1 MTAYA
6 FVNLTITN
14 PESFEAYRE
23 KAGMALKKHGAA
35 PLHVSKEAE
44 VIEGEGAAPTVTVI
58 LTFPDRDA
66 ARAWIEDPEFAEVH
80 ALRRGAGVS
89 NIILM

>member
-14 PESFEAYRE
+14 PDSFEAYRE
-23 KAGMALKKHGAA
+23 KAGLALKKHGAE
-35 PLHVSKEAE
+35 PLHVSKESE
-44 VIEGEGAAPTVTVI
+44 IIEGEGAAPTVSVI
-58 LTFPDRDA
+58 LTFPDRA
-66 ARAWIEDPEFAEVH
+66 AAKAWIEDPEFAEVH
-80 ALRRGAGVS
+80 KLRQGAGVS

>member
-6 FVNLTITN
+6 FVDLTISN

-23 KAGMALKKHGAA
+23 QAGLALKKHGGT

-44 VIEGEGAAPTVTVI
+44 IIEGEGMAPTVSVI
-58 LTFPDRDA
+58 LTFPDRA
-66 ARAWIEDPEFAEVH
+66 AAKAWIEDPEFKHVH
-80 ALRRGAGVS
+80 DLRRGAGVS
-89 NIILM
+89 NITLM

>member
-14 PESFEAYRE
+14 PDSFEAYRE
-23 KAGMALKKHGAA
+23 KAGLALKKHGAA

-44 VIEGEGAAPTVTVI
+44 VIEGGDAAPTVSVL
-58 LTFPDRDA
+58 LTFPDRA
-66 ARAWIEDPEFAEVH
+66 AAKAWIEDPEFAEVH
-80 ALRRGAGVS
+80 ALRRGSGFS